1 VDPALLD
8 SQPVAAVA
16 PEASGLPRGA
26 SLRARIAETLRR
38 TANACV
44 RATERLLFRRG
55 TAEPKRVGV
64 WRVGM
69 IGDTLVALPALAAV
83 RAAHPNAE
91 LVLFTS
97 PGPAGAPGAAELLAH
112 SSLVD
117 RVVRWTREDL
127 AQGGLRELCRRLR
140 EAPVDRLYL
149 VPQDRT
155 TPRAELR
162 LLVAL
167 RLGGLRDV
175 RGANVT
181 TAHFLPAPL
190 ARAHDREFG
199 WRPIAS
205 RLLEQVECA
214 IAGGRTDRTNGDSSR
229 EQRPRP
235 RLEAESRVTHTTHLE
250 IDAPRRERALL
261 HLARLAPGGEPLLC
275 LAPGAKLE
283 HKRWPAERFGAVAR
297 GWIDRGGKA
306 VVLGGPGDS
315 ELAERITR
323 AAGVDVPSLCGVTDL
338 LESAALLERADA
350 LVSNDTGTMHLGAA
364 VGTPLVA
371 IFSGWDR
378 RGAWDPWC
386 ADPSRPPIVLR
397 RQVPCHPCLATDAVL
412 AAALR
417 GARRVPGASNGS
429 ARRALDARAA

>member
-1 VDPALLD
+1 MTD
-8 SQPVAAVA
+8 
-16 PEASGLPRGA
+16 GLPRGA
-26 SLRARIAETLRR
+26 SRRARIAEFLRR

-55 TAEPKRVGV
+55 TAEPERVGV

-97 PGPAGAPGAAELLAH
+97 PGPADAPGAAELLEH
-112 SSLVD
+112 SSAVD

-190 ARAHDREFG
+190 ARAHDREFV
-199 WRPIAS
+199 WRPIAT
-205 RLLEQVECA
+205 RLCEQVESA
-214 IAGGRTDRTNGDSSR
+214 IADGRTSG
-229 EQRPRP
+229 
-235 RLEAESRVTHTTHLE
+235 AEFDANRASGVHVLE

-297 GWIDRGGKA
+297 GWIDRGGRA
-306 VVLGGPGDS
+306 VVLGGPGDVD
-315 ELAERITR
+315 LAERIAR

-338 LESAALLERADA
+338 LESAALLERADV

-386 ADPSRPPIVLR
+386 ADPTRPPTVLR
-397 RQVPCHPCLATDAVL
+397 RQVPCHPCLAPACANRSGGVPACLELSADAVL

-417 GARRVPGASNGS
+417 GARRRPS
-429 ARRALDARAA
+429 AGERSVRRALSERAA

>member
-1 VDPALLD
+1 MGADE
-8 SQPVAAVA
+8 AASDTVSTVEQA
-16 PEASGLPRGA
+16 PP
-26 SLRARIAETLRR
+26 
-38 TANACV
+38 
-44 RATERLLFRRG
+44 
-55 TAEPKRVGV
+55 
-64 WRVGM
+64 
-69 IGDTLVALPALAAV
+69 
-83 RAAHPNAE
+83 RAAARR
-91 LVLFTS
+91 
-97 PGPAGAPGAAELLAH
+97 AAELLAH

-190 ARAHDREFG
+190 ARAHDRELG

-283 HKRWPAERFGAVAR
+283 HKRWPAERFGAVALYTP
-297 GWIDRGGKA
+297 A
-306 VVLGGPGDS
+306 LGRRRSSSP
-315 ELAERITR
+315 LRLCA
-323 AAGVDVPSLCGVTDL
+323 SLCL
-338 LESAALLERADA
+338 SLCLSLS
-350 LVSNDTGTMHLGAA
+350 VSL
-364 VGTPLVA
+364 
-371 IFSGWDR
+371 
-378 RGAWDPWC
+378 
-386 ADPSRPPIVLR
+386 
-397 RQVPCHPCLATDAVL
+397 CLSLSVSL
-412 AAALR
+412 SL
-417 GARRVPGASNGS
+417 SLS
-429 ARRALDARAA
+429 LSL